1 MTLLAPMMGFKHNDA
16 SNGSPGRSC
25 SQKPSMPDDPVLVS
39 IRHALSRWRTLWVD
53 LRMRIPPDEWAAIGF
68 NKTGYNFWQ
77 VANLLITKK
86 HSVDVIMQTEVK
98 CEDKLEKL
106 KVLLQDDND

>member
-1 MTLLAPMMGFKHNDA
+1 MTVLAPIMRIRQLKKKDTSTA
-16 SNGSPGRSC
+16 TSRSIT
-25 SQKPSMPDDPVLVS
+25 SDDPVLVS
-39 IRHALSRWRTLWVD
+39 IRAALSRWRTLW
-53 LRMRIPPDEWAAIGF
+53 LNLKSRIPAEEWAAMGF
-68 NKTGYNFWQ
+68 MKTAYNFFQ

-86 HSVDVIMQTEVK
+86 HSVDVIMQMEVK

>member
-1 MTLLAPMMGFKHNDA
+1 MTVLAPIIRIRQLKKQKDP
-16 SNGSPGRSC
+16 SITT
-25 SQKPSMPDDPVLVS
+25 SQSVTQNDPVLKG
-39 IRHALSRWRTLWVD
+39 IRAALSRWRTLW
-53 LRMRIPPDEWAAIGF
+53 LNLKSRIPAEEWAAMGF
-68 NKTGYNFWQ
+68 MKTAYNFFQ

-86 HSVDVIMQTEVK
+86 HSVDVIMQMEVK